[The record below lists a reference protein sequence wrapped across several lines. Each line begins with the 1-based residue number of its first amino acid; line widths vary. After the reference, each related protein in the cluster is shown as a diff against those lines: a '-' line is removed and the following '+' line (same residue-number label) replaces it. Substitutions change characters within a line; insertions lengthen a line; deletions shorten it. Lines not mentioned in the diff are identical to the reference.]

1 MGPESER
8 LDWRNPRRK
17 APILRMGYSRI
28 LYIPSTNMEYRPILD
43 ENRDIKAPDNFDKI
57 CRERPNHP
65 VLMYLGMRHQYIANG
80 LELYYLRRLNG
91 RRHLEG

>member
-1 MGPESER
+1 MEK
-8 LDWRNPRRK
+8 PRRR
-17 APILRMGYSRI
+17 LYLDGYSI
-28 LYIPSTNMEYRPILD
+28 SIYPVTNMEYRLFLD

-65 VLMYLGMRHQYIANG
+65 VVDVSWDEASIYCLR

-91 RRHLEG
+91 RRHLEGKG